1 MDNKRFKMFLGVLLT
16 ITFLAVV
23 AFYVFSHI
31 SINTNIQEYVPEEE
45 ISDEQFRQTF
55 VKLYF
60 KEINSNNF
68 AYESRSI
75 DSKELLVNPY
85 LTLVN
90 LLIKGPSIEGLEAT
104 LPSNTKVNS
113 VALSGD
119 TAIVD
124 LSEDFINS
132 TNDVQIA
139 STMVYSIVNTLT
151 ELTEVNCV
159 NFLIDGKK
167 ASKFNNCDFSLAETF
182 VRK

>member
-1 MDNKRFKMFLGVLLT
+1 MDNKRFKMFLGILLT
-16 ITFLAVV
+16 IAFLAIVS
-23 AFYVFSHI
+23 FYVFSHI
-31 SINTNIQEYVPEEE
+31 SVNNNIQEYVPEEE

-68 AYESRSI
+68 AYESRRI
-75 DSKELLVNPY
+75 DSKELLSNPY

-90 LLIKGPSIEGLEAT
+90 LLIAGPSVEGLEGV

-113 VALSGD
+113 VTLKGD
-119 TAIVD
+119 TATVD
-124 LSEDFINS
+124 LSTDFLNS
-132 TNDVQIA
+132 TDNVQTA

-159 NFLIDGKK
+159 NFLIDGEKV
-167 ASKFNNCDFSLAETF
+167 SKFNTCDFSLNETF